1 MREKQYVRVDEH
13 GVMRVGTTRVML
25 DALVAGFEQGHSPET
40 IQQQFPALSL
50 EEVYGAI
57 TYYLSHR
64 DDVQAYLQ
72 RQEALW
78 KALRVEAEKQA
89 SPVVKRLR
97 ALRDADVPDVSCVG
111 HDFLPIMTSTSTWC
125 GVLDVASQ
133 PSSSSALVISACTS
147 ARMPKYSHT
156 PPSIS

>member
-1 MREKQYVRVDEH
+1 MREKHYVRVDEH

-40 IQQQFPALSL
+40 LQQQFPALSL

-64 DDVQAYLQ
+64 DDVQAYLK

-78 KALRVEAEKQA
+78 EALRVEAEKQA
-89 SPVVKRLR
+89 SPVIKRLR
-97 ALRDADVPDVSCVG
+97 ALRGTDVS
-111 HDFLPIMTSTSTWC
+111 
-125 GVLDVASQ
+125 DVS
-133 PSSSSALVISACTS
+133 
-147 ARMPKYSHT
+147 
-156 PPSIS
+156 